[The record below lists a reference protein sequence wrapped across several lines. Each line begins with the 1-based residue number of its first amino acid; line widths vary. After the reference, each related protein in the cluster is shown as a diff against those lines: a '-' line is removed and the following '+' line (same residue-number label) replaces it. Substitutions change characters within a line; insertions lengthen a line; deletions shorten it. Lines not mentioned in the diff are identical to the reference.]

1 LRSKQCR
8 KLKHYDSW
16 GNWEIEC
23 NEDQEWDDVLSQY
36 PDTQDGLNQ
45 WAGDCKEDL
54 EIRKEINGFYVT
66 DFMKVSS

>member
-1 LRSKQCR
+1 MQKT
-8 KLKHYDSW
+8 KLERFKAFAMKHYDSW

-23 NEDQEWDDVLSQY
+23 NDDQEWDDVLSQY

-54 EIRKEINGFYVT
+54 EIRKENNGFYEV
-66 DFMKVSS
+66 F